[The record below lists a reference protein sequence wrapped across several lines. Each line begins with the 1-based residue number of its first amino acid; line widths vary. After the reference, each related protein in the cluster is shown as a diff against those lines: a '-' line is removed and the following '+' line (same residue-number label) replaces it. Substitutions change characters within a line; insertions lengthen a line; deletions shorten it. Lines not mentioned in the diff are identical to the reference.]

1 MPFRCAFSYEIIVVV
16 GCASLDGLFTSCV
29 SSRKWCLRHQ
39 WLVKWKY
46 RQNSQLY
53 NHQITFICAAYEIKF
68 NKIKDG
74 RGTSCILPWDGWQW
88 KNIHPASTQ
97 SFTATSLYPS
107 IASWIAISAI
117 SADIQLGWLYFG
129 SFSFWDQKEN
139 PQKKTLGLVFLNWS
153 DSKKVIN
160 LIKIRDF
167 QIYTINYFLS
177 FVEENFLRWIRIL
190 IIFIINFNTDASNWN
205 YCKLHWPFIL

>member
-1 MPFRCAFSYEIIVVV
+1 MKTVTFSAYLYTLIVFQCSIFLIFVFDILDWVLERCSHPVDNSRYWMWISFRLRYMPFRCAFSYEID
-16 GCASLDGLFTSCV
+16 GLFTSLDGLFTFCV

-39 WLVKWKY
+39 WLVKWNY

-74 RGTSCILPWDGWQW
+74 RRTSCILPWDGWQW
-88 KNIHPASTQ
+88 KNIHSASTQ

-139 PQKKTLGLVFLNWS
+139 PQKKNNWPS
-153 DSKKVIN
+153 ISE
-160 LIKIRDF
+160 LIRLPK
-167 QIYTINYFLS
+167 
-177 FVEENFLRWIRIL
+177 
-190 IIFIINFNTDASNWN
+190 SN
-205 YCKLHWPFIL
+205 